1 MKNIFGDMK
10 KFWRHEMH
18 FADMKSFLLRHESIF
33 GDMKFYRRHEMIFSA
48 TWINIGWHE
57 IILAT
62 WNAFRRHEM
71 IFSATWINIGWH
83 EIILATW
90 NAFRRHEMILALT
103 CVHFWRHEILLA
115 SWNDFIGDMNQY
127 LATWNYFGV
136 MKPPFSVT
144 KLFSLSCI
152 NFLRRFGQLH
162 QSVHVASCQHVMRM
176 QHNTPHE
183 DLQVFIKL
191 CSFMC
196 TCGTPFCT
204 PHRHRREHSSHWL

>member
-10 KFWRHEMH
+10 KFCRHEIH
-18 FADMKSFLLRHESIF
+18 FANMKSFLLWHESIF
-33 GDMKFYRRHEMIFSA
+33 GDMKFYRRYEMIFSA
-48 TWINIGWHE
+48 TWINIG
-57 IILAT
+57 
-62 WNAFRRHEM
+62 
-71 IFSATWINIGWH
+71 GH

-136 MKPPFSVT
+136 MKPLFSVT

-152 NFLRRFGQLH
+152 NFLRQFGQLH
-162 QSVHVASCQHVMRM
+162 QSVHVASCQHVMRL

-204 PHRHRREHSSHWL
+204 PHHHHREHSSHWL